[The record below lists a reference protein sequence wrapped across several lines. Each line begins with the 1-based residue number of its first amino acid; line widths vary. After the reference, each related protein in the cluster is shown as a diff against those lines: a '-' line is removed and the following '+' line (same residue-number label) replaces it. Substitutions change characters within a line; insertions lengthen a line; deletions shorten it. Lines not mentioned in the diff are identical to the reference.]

1 MRVQFSPGPLIMQ
14 SKQVGILGEKIA
26 SDFLKEKGYQILDRN
41 YSSKKVS
48 GPIRGEIDIIAK
60 EKDAIHFIEVKT
72 LTSDKIISPE
82 EKIDFQKEKK
92 IIKMAESWLLENKIS
107 FDTKWQ
113 IDVISVIINL
123 NSKKAKI
130 RHFENAIF

>member
-1 MRVQFSPGPLIMQ
+1 MQ
-14 SKQVGILGEKIA
+14 SKQIGVLGERIA
-26 SDFLKEKGYQILDRN
+26 SDFLKKKNYQILDRN
-41 YSSKKVS
+41 YSSKKIS

-60 EKDAIHFIEVKT
+60 EKDTLHFVEVKT

-92 IIKMAESWLLENKIS
+92 IIKMAEYWLLENKIS

>member
-1 MRVQFSPGPLIMQ
+1 MQ
-14 SKQVGILGEKIA
+14 SKQIGVLGEKIA
-26 SDFLKEKGYQILDRN
+26 SDFLKKKNYQILDRN

-60 EKDAIHFIEVKT
+60 EKDAFHFVEVKT

-82 EKIDFQKEKK
+82 EKIDFQKERK
-92 IIKMAESWLLENKIS
+92 IIKMAEYWLLENKIP